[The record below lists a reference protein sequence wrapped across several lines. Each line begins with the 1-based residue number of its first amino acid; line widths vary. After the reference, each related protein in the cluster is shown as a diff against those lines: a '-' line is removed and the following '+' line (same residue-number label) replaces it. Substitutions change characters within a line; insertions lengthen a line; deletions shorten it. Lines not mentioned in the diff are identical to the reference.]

1 MRFAF
6 FGDVVGRAGRDALA
20 EHLPGLKR
28 KLDLEFVIINAENAS
43 AGFGVSENSARQL
56 FDAGADCLTLG
67 NHSWDQKEA
76 LTYIVREPRLIRP
89 INYPPLADA
98 PGRGANLFETASGK
112 RILVM
117 NVLGLVN
124 MASMDDPFAAVDK
137 QLESCPIGMACDAIV
152 VDMHAE
158 ATSEKMAMGHFCDG
172 RATLVVGTH
181 THVPTGDHQILPN
194 GTAYQTDA
202 GACADY
208 DSVIGMDKEEP
219 LRRFT
224 TRIGKER
231 YKPASGPATICGVYV
246 ESDDRTGLATRI
258 EPIRIGGR
266 LSQTIPSLKVAD
278 FQAG

>member
-6 FGDVVGRAGRDALA
+6 FGDVVGRAGRDVVT
-20 EHLPGLKR
+20 EHLPALKR
-28 KLDLEFVIINAENAS
+28 DLALDFVIINAENAS
-43 AGFGVSENSARQL
+43 AGFGVSENSAKQL
-56 FDAGADCLTLG
+56 FEAGADCLTLG

-98 PGRGANLFETASGK
+98 PGRGANLFETEQGH
-112 RILVM
+112 RILVI
-117 NVLGLVN
+117 NVLGLVH

-137 QLESCPIGMACDAIV
+137 ALEASPLGLVADAIV
-152 VDMHAE
+152 VDMHCE

-172 RATLVVGTH
+172 RASLVIGTH
-181 THVPTGDHQILPN
+181 THVPTADCQILPM

-208 DSVIGMDKEEP
+208 DSIIGMDKEEP

-231 YKPASGPATICGVYV
+231 YRPASGPATLCGVFV
-246 ESDDRTGLATRI
+246 TTDPKTGLATSI
-258 EPIRIGGR
+258 APIRIGGR
-266 LSQTIPSLKVAD
+266 LSQTRP
-278 FQAG
+278 

>member
-6 FGDVVGRAGRDALA
+6 FGDVVGRAGRDGLA
-20 EHLPGLKR
+20 DHLPGLR
-28 KLDLEFVIINAENAS
+28 RRLGLEFVIVNAENAA
-43 AGFGVSENSARQL
+43 AGFGITENTAREL

-89 INYPPLADA
+89 ANYPVMSNA
-98 PGRGANLFETASGK
+98 PGRGAQLFDVEGGR
-112 RILVM
+112 RILVI
-117 NVLGLVN
+117 NLLGRVHMDAL
-124 MASMDDPFAAVDK
+124 DDPFAAADK
-137 QLESCPIGMACDAIV
+137 ELNACPLGVAADAVV

-172 RATLVVGTH
+172 RASLVVGTH
-181 THVPTGDHQILPN
+181 THVPTADCQILN
-194 GTAYQTDA
+194 GGTAYQTDA

-208 DSVIGMDKEEP
+208 DSVIGNHKDEP

-224 TRIGKER
+224 TRISQSR
-231 YKPASGPATICGVYV
+231 YRPAEGPATVCGVYV
-246 ESDDRTGLATRI
+246 ETDPATGLALRV

-266 LSQTIPSLKVAD
+266 LSETIPDVAR
-278 FQAG
+278 ATA